1 MISYAKRFF
10 IVFLLAICISLLFLA
25 GRQTETA
32 QKSDGAAAEKDG
44 VTWESYPEFYLMGK
58 STNARSS

>member
-25 GRQTETA
+25 GRQTDSA
-32 QKSDGAAAEKDG
+32 QEREAAAGEEGG
-44 VTWESYPEFYLMGK
+44 VEELGHHFPHTI
-58 STNARSS
+58 

>member
-32 QKSDGAAAEKDG
+32 QKSDG

-58 STNARSS
+58 STNARSC